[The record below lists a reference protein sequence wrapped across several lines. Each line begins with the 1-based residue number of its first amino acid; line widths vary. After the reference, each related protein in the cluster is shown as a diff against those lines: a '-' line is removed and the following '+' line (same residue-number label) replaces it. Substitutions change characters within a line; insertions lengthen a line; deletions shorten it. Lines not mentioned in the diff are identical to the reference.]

1 MSHFTIDFFEL
12 SFLAEACIPQPTVPI
27 ARSMFWKDMIDKHYH
42 NMTPDERSRLFEW
55 MQLNSKFK
63 DQLEKGNK
71 DVVLFYDRY
80 NPDNQYRLFVSLEGY
95 ENGIEVFK
103 NEGKYKTHENTSI
116 VEEYI
121 TKIEK
126 I

>member
-1 MSHFTIDFFEL
+1 MSHFTIDFFEI
-12 SFLAEACIPQPTVPI
+12 SFLAEVTIPPATI

-80 NPDNQYRLFVSLEGY
+80 NPDNQYRLFVSLEGH

>member
-1 MSHFTIDFFEL
+1 MSHFKIDFFEL
-12 SFLAEACIPQPTVPI
+12 SFLAEATIPPAPI

-42 NMTPDERSRLFEW
+42 NMTPDERSRLFDW

>member
-1 MSHFTIDFFEL
+1 
-12 SFLAEACIPQPTVPI
+12 
-27 ARSMFWKDMIDKHYH
+27 MIDKHYH

-80 NPDNQYRLFVSLEGY
+80 KPDNQYRLFVSLDGY
-95 ENGIEVFK
+95 ENRIQVFK

-116 VEEYI
+116 AEEYI